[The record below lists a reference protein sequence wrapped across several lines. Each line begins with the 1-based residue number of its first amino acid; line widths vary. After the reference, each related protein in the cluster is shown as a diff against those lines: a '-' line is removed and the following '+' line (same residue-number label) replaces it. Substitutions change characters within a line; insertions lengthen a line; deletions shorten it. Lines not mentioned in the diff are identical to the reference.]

1 MSDQGDE
8 PFWGSTDVSAGN
20 ASCLRKDAEDDFVEL
35 KLHSYAKGVF
45 FQLLCGVF

>member
-8 PFWGSTDVSAGN
+8 LSWGSTAVSAGN
-20 ASCLRKDAEDDFVEL
+20 GSCLRKDAEDAFMEL